1 MNNEVRALF
10 PGTRDQVYLNVSAR
24 GLVPE
29 PVREAV
35 TEYLDSCVLGTS
47 DKDLLRMRVDETR
60 AAMAALIGAEP
71 DEVAITKNVS
81 EGLNLFAASLPWR
94 EGDNV
99 VLCPE
104 LEHPNNIYLWY
115 NLERLRGIEVRGIPA
130 ESGRMPV
137 AAMAE
142 AMDERTRVV
151 TFPSMSFAPGFITDA
166 EALVAGAR
174 RVGALTLVDAAQS
187 IGALQTDVRALGVDA
202 LTVATQKCLMSL
214 YGFGFL
220 FIRRAVA
227 EQLIPVHVA
236 RYGIDLGGAHETAFA
251 EGTLTYQP
259 GARRFDL
266 GNYNYLGA
274 TAAQAAL
281 TFISSLGMETI
292 ERHVCRLGAKLASGL
307 LQLGLPVVGGEPG
320 ADLAHI
326 VSVGESGGGRHYTA
340 DDPAMNE
347 LYGHLTEHR
356 VRLSIRSG
364 VLRFSVGVYND
375 DADIERV
382 LELAQQV

>member
-1 MNNEVRALF
+1 VNNEVRALF

-137 AAMAE
+137 AAMVE